1 MEFPEKGAQFFA
13 ELLKQGFDKKRIV
26 TNLALAAVFTDKG
39 DPIHLILGTP
49 MRRAADGAEKVHFDV
64 WTTSPEVAGYLKDIL
79 PEAGD
84 TDKIAS
90 LREGIAET
98 IYNLLCEATIA
109 WSRVLEDRSE
119 IIVRRDFR
127 TPATW
132 LHRKRVLILGCGALG
147 SWVAESV
154 ARADARAICLV
165 DESIVRPGLLVR
177 QNYRSVDIGESKTRA
192 LADRLTEVNGYV
204 ELSQFEGD
212 AFRFITE
219 SGFKD
224 FDVVVDCTAS
234 RLFHMKLERSWHSFG
249 RRTPLMMSFIID
261 ASAQHCLGVIVARN
275 SPTGLWDAY
284 MQLKRQL
291 CAASKYPDIVEA
303 FYGDR
308 AARDLFQP
316 EPGCSDP
323 TFSGSSLDVTSL
335 SSSSFNMAL
344 QHVDSTKLPVGLVL
358 SPGHREAGAVSDLTP
373 LRRLRDV
380 KVRDYRVRIDPSIFR
395 EARAWVK
402 QNARIRSPQHETGG
416 LLWGLWD
423 DAVSII
429 WISAL
434 SGPPR
439 DSTHDPSGFVCGVEG
454 TAAEHRERVERT
466 QGSCSFIGFWH
477 THPRMIAELSMVDVA
492 GMSTLVA
499 GMGLNQRHAIML
511 IFGRAGTRPTAG
523 IYIYESTET
532 TERGEVVGWK
542 PRQIIIPF
550 AVV

>member
-1 MEFPEKGAQFFA
+1 
-13 ELLKQGFDKKRIV
+13 
-26 TNLALAAVFTDKG
+26 
-39 DPIHLILGTP
+39 
-49 MRRAADGAEKVHFDV
+49 
-64 WTTSPEVAGYLKDIL
+64 
-79 PEAGD
+79 
-84 TDKIAS
+84 
-90 LREGIAET
+90 
-98 IYNLLCEATIA
+98 
-109 WSRVLEDRSE
+109 
-119 IIVRRDFR
+119 
-127 TPATW
+127 
-132 LHRKRVLILGCGALG
+132 
-147 SWVAESV
+147 
-154 ARADARAICLV
+154 
-165 DESIVRPGLLVR
+165 
-177 QNYRSVDIGESKTRA
+177 
-192 LADRLTEVNGYV
+192 
-204 ELSQFEGD
+204 
-212 AFRFITE
+212 
-219 SGFKD
+219 
-224 FDVVVDCTAS
+224 
-234 RLFHMKLERSWHSFG
+234 
-249 RRTPLMMSFIID
+249 
-261 ASAQHCLGVIVARN
+261 
-275 SPTGLWDAY
+275 
-284 MQLKRQL
+284 
-291 CAASKYPDIVEA
+291 
-303 FYGDR
+303 
-308 AARDLFQP
+308 LFQP

-477 THPRMIAELSMVDVA
+477 THPRMIAEQSMVDVA

-499 GMGLNQRHAIML
+499 GMGLNQRRAIML